1 MDAEQQ
7 MVFDGECPAAVL
19 GRGEEFILIFL
30 DGPINDAATAEAAA
44 KGFAYCGVMA
54 VSNGQ
59 CCAKFDPTNPEGLD
73 VMMRA
78 AWDFAER
85 VAGKIKRQRS
95 STDWLERLWN
105 LPDTRN

>member
-59 CCAKFDPTNPEGLD
+59 CCAKLTQQTR
-73 VMMRA
+73 RA
-78 AWDFAER
+78 W
-85 VAGKIKRQRS
+85 
-95 STDWLERLWN
+95 T
-105 LPDTRN
+105 